1 MLSIPHMIVVFIVV
15 LVVFGPQKLP
25 ELARSL
31 GKLMAEFRKASTD
44 FKSAFEEEMRDLER
58 QALVAERKKAAEA
71 AATSVAVEPSQPAAL
86 GAPTGTETPS
96 TEARADSRA
105 SEPPV
110 MTPSIRPEPVPD
122 STPNTQITAPDDEPG
137 GAMTFFEHL
146 SELRKRIIYSL
157 YAIGVGTFVGVY
169 LSKYF
174 IYWINKPMLKALA
187 DAHLDPKLIYT
198 HPAGYLNLIITIG
211 VYLGIVLASP
221 IVLYQIWLFVA
232 PALYKHERGAITGFM
247 FSTVFL
253 FLAGITFGYFITL
266 PYVLHFLVS
275 PGSLFMLQRDVVP
288 MISVNEYFDLIL
300 LILLG
305 MGLMFELPVLIFFL
319 SLFGIVTPK
328 FLWRNFRY
336 AILIIAIVAAI
347 VTPTPDAMTMLIF
360 MAPMVGLY
368 FVGIAVSAIVTRR
381 RERRLATPAEAR

>member
-1 MLSIPHMIVVFIVV
+1 MTTSNRSESM
-15 LVVFGPQKLP
+15 P
-25 ELARSL
+25 E
-31 GKLMAEFRKASTD
+31 
-44 FKSAFEEEMRDLER
+44 
-58 QALVAERKKAAEA
+58 
-71 AATSVAVEPSQPAAL
+71 
-86 GAPTGTETPS
+86 
-96 TEARADSRA
+96 
-105 SEPPV
+105 SE
-110 MTPSIRPEPVPD
+110 SN
-122 STPNTQITAPDDEPG
+122 SQITTPAEEPA

-157 YAIGVGTFVGVY
+157 YAIGIGAFIGVY

-174 IYWINKPMLKALA
+174 IYWINKPMLKALG

-198 HPAGYLNLIITIG
+198 HPAGYLNLVISVG
-211 VYLGIVLASP
+211 VYLGLVLASP

-253 FLAGITFGYFITL
+253 FLAGIGFGYFITL
-266 PYVLHFLVS
+266 PYILHFLVS
-275 PGSLFMLQRDVVP
+275 PGPLFMLHRDVTP

-328 FLWRNFRY
+328 FLWNNSKY
-336 AILIIAIVAAI
+336 AILIIAVVAAI
-347 VTPTPDAMTMLIF
+347 VTPTPDATTMLIF
-360 MAPMVGLY
+360 MAPMLALY
-368 FVGIAVSAIVTRR
+368 YLGMGVSWIVVRR
-381 RERRLATPAEAR
+381 RERRIAAPAEAR